1 MNRLSIETQTQVI
14 AALVEGSSI
23 RSVERMTGVHRD
35 TVMRLGVRVG
45 QACEDAMDGLLRNL
59 HCRRMEVDEVWTYVG
74 KKDRHVTREDDQS
87 QVGSFWTWVAIDA
100 DTKIVPCW
108 LVSKRDAF
116 AAEEFMTD
124 LASRVRNRPQLN
136 TDGLRLYVEAVEKA
150 FGRNVDWATVV
161 KSYEAEPVGE
171 GRYSPPKVSSVEK
184 TRMAGNPKMRE
195 ASTSYIERSNLDLRM
210 SQRRFTRLTNA
221 FSKKP
226 ENLAAAVSL
235 HYTYHNMVRRHGT
248 LKTTPAVA
256 AGVVRHPWTVRD
268 LVELA
273 A

>member
-1 MNRLSIETQTQVI
+1 MNRLPIDMQERVI

-35 TVMRLGVRVG
+35 TIMRLGVRVG
-45 QACEDAMDGLLRNL
+45 TACEDAMDGLLRNL
-59 HCRRMEVDEVWTYVG
+59 HCRRIEVDEVWAYVG
-74 KKDRHVTREDDQS
+74 KKDRHVRRNDDQS

-100 DTKIVPCW
+100 DTKLVPSW

-124 LASRVRNRPQLN
+124 LASRLRNRPQLN
-136 TDGLRLYVEAVEKA
+136 TDGLRLYTEAVEKA

-161 KSYEAEPVGE
+161 KSYETEPVGE

-184 TRMAGNPKMRE
+184 RRMAGNPKMRE

-210 SQRRFTRLTNA
+210 SQRRF
-221 FSKKP
+221 
-226 ENLAAAVSL
+226 
-235 HYTYHNMVRRHGT
+235 
-248 LKTTPAVA
+248 
-256 AGVVRHPWTVRD
+256 RD
-268 LVELA
+268 LRTPSA
-273 A
+273 SAPRT